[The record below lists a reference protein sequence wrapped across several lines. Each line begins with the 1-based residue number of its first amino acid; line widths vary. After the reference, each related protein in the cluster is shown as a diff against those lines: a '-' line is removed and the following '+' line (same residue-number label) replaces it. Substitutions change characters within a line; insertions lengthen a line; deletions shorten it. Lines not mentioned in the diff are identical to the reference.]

1 VPKTDTNSCQAKE
14 NETELFGHLPE
25 VFMIGAGD
33 NDQVTMTYG
42 FWGATNNHC
51 DMSPEC
57 YILHLGT

>member
-1 VPKTDTNSCQAKE
+1 
-14 NETELFGHLPE
+14 
-25 VFMIGAGD
+25 MIGAGD

-57 YILHLGT
+57 YILHLGTQADSEALANQNSAQKLDLDRYFES